1 MTRVAALGY
10 RPERGSIMKKRSSR
24 KKVSAFA
31 KLSAGIED
39 AIAYHRGERTLTA
52 REVEF
57 PPLPK
62 LGARDVAKV
71 RARLRLSQVAFAR
84 LLNVSPRTVQAWERN
99 ARRPSDAAL
108 MLLNVA
114 RRHPEVPLEP

>member
-52 REVEF
+52 REVSF
-57 PPLPK
+57 RPLPK

-71 RARLRLSQVAFAR
+71 RARLSLPGRLREATQRQPANR
-84 LLNVSPRTVQAWERN
+84 PGLGDQRPN
-99 ARRPSDAAL
+99 AIRRGT
-108 MLLNVA
+108 
-114 RRHPEVPLEP
+114 